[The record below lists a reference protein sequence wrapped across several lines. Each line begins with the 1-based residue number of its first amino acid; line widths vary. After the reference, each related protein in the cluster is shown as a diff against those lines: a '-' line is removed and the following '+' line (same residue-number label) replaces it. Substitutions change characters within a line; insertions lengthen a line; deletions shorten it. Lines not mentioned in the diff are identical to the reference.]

1 MILIKHEMPDKRRTF
16 CNKCCHGKG
25 IRTLALPACTV
36 FVQSFYL
43 MLFNS
48 KGKSGGGQPPPGFSD
63 PFRQRPPEPGSG
75 LLGAFGPRE
84 MCPKWTRF
92 SEISLCP
99 ERTRLDIRIETG
111 GNMYITIR
119 NVDDLV
125 VQKLS
130 WLAKKNGLSREEY
143 LRVCLRK
150 IADDNLTADSP
161 IQMEFRQ
168 ITTIL
173 DQMESTLDTIG
184 KEMEDIN
191 MKVDAMI
198 DSMAEARNEKN
209 NEGGIS

>member
-1 MILIKHEMPDKRRTF
+1 
-16 CNKCCHGKG
+16 
-25 IRTLALPACTV
+25 
-36 FVQSFYL
+36 
-43 MLFNS
+43 
-48 KGKSGGGQPPPGFSD
+48 
-63 PFRQRPPEPGSG
+63 
-75 LLGAFGPRE
+75 
-84 MCPKWTRF
+84 
-92 SEISLCP
+92 
-99 ERTRLDIRIETG
+99 
-111 GNMYITIR
+111 MYITIR